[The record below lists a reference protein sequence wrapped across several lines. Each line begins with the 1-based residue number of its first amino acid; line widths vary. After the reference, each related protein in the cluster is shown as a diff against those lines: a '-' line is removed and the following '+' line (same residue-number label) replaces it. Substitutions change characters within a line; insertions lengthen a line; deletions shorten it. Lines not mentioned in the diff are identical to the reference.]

1 MKKIIDYET
10 DYGYIFCNLKY
21 LMDEQG
27 ISINMMSRLSKIKYD
42 VVKRYYYNEIYQV
55 DLQILAK
62 FCYVFGCEISD
73 MLIYSK
79 SIVKQGFSTDL
90 CIQKSL

>member
-10 DYGYIFCNLKY
+10 DYGYVYCNLKY
-21 LMDEQG
+21 LMDKQG
-27 ISINMMSRLSKIKYD
+27 ISINMMSRLSKTKYD

-62 FCYVFGCEISD
+62 FCYVLGCKISD
-73 MLIYSK
+73 ILIYSK
-79 SIVKQGFSTDL
+79 TFVKQGN
-90 CIQKSL
+90 